1 MLSIALTPEWVHE
14 ADLTS
19 PTELVAAVKALVEA
33 IDTTQKIVDESSQ
46 FV

>member
-1 MLSIALTPEWVHE
+1 MLGIALTPEWVHE

-19 PTELVAAVKALVEA
+19 PPELVAVCKALVDA
-33 IDTTQKIVDESSQ
+33 IDAAQKVVDESSQ